1 MLRRVKMCTVQC
13 QFDVMC
19 ASIVLEP
26 KENED
31 DNAAPYNTF
40 SWHGLSRPRLYV
52 SIFPFHNPRL
62 VAKFNQSTIAQPFE
76 KKHAETSKKTIP
88 STSFFQS
95 PTFFIWK
102 FEKNP
107 WLHGSSSNSVIFCGG
122 AGGAMVRKNCA
133 WRSDVIFVRACFNG
147 RQMIITGD
155 ILYWFIFFMF
165 IISIINQYCLNTR
178 ELFEREK

>member
-76 KKHAETSKKTIP
+76 KKHAETSKKP
-88 STSFFQS
+88 SPPHHFFKVPHFS
-95 PTFFIWK
+95 YGNLKKI
-102 FEKNP
+102 
-107 WLHGSSSNSVIFCGG
+107 HGSM
-122 AGGAMVRKNCA
+122 APPPTA
-133 WRSDVIFVRACFNG
+133 
-147 RQMIITGD
+147 
-155 ILYWFIFFMF
+155 
-165 IISIINQYCLNTR
+165 
-178 ELFEREK
+178 